1 MKNLQTV
8 LSADAGRVRADEPPF
23 QSANGNDCK
32 EELNFLGIIAWILVN
47 MMNLEG
53 NSILIAR

>member
-23 QSANGNDCK
+23 QSVNDNDCK
-32 EELNFLGIIAWILVN
+32 EELNFPGHYLL
-47 MMNLEG
+47 
-53 NSILIAR
+53 SLIHI